1 MPRLEVQPLAGKST
15 ILSLLI
21 ALLQTIISSHS
32 CLTYH
37 LPISMQH
44 NFVAL
49 LIGGVDAC
57 EEALDGMAVVLV
69 LLGNVTFGGG
79 LQGGGSLSGNSKKK
93 FWLEKW
99 LEISL

>member
-1 MPRLEVQPLAGKST
+1 
-15 ILSLLI
+15 
-21 ALLQTIISSHS
+21 
-32 CLTYH
+32 
-37 LPISMQH
+37 MQH
-44 NFVAL
+44 NFVGL

-99 LEISL
+99 LEISLCLQHV